1 MRNVF
6 VTLMSHRYCL
16 YFRYMYS
23 KIMLEVISM
32 ELKDRLKELRTN
44 ANLTQDDLAN
54 QIFVS
59 RTLVSKWESGDR
71 YPSKD
76 NLARL
81 AVLFQIPQDE
91 LIGGKK
97 EKDTYNRYN
106 IISIAYSSICGV
118 TVLGLLVMMI
128 FAIIERVTIN
138 DGWTGIGGFM
148 ISIVF
153 VLPLILGLVL
163 FEAIT
168 LKKKNGYKTLE
179 LYSIFVL
186 ILVWLLSIPTYL
198 YLI

>member
-1 MRNVF
+1 
-6 VTLMSHRYCL
+6 
-16 YFRYMYS
+16 
-23 KIMLEVISM
+23 M
-32 ELKDRLKELRTN
+32 ELKDRLKELRAN
-44 ANLTQDDLAN
+44 ANLTQEDLAN

-91 LIGGKK
+91 LIGGQK
-97 EKDTYNRYN
+97 EKDKYNKYN
-106 IISIAYSSICGV
+106 IISIAYSSVCGV
-118 TVLGLLVMMI
+118 MTLGLVVMMI
-128 FAIIERVTIN
+128 ISVVERLTIN

-153 VLPLILGLVL
+153 VLPIILGLVL

-168 LKKKNGYKTLE
+168 LKKKNGYKTME
-179 LYSIFVL
+179 LYSLFTL

-198 YLI
+198 YLV

>member
-1 MRNVF
+1 
-6 VTLMSHRYCL
+6 
-16 YFRYMYS
+16 
-23 KIMLEVISM
+23 M
-32 ELKDRLKELRTN
+32 ELKDRLKELRAN
-44 ANLTQDDLAN
+44 ANLTQEDLAN

-91 LIGGKK
+91 LIGGQK
-97 EKDTYNRYN
+97 EKDKYNKYN
-106 IISIAYSSICGV
+106 IISIAYSSVCGV
-118 TVLGLLVMMI
+118 MTLSLVVMMI
-128 FAIIERVTIN
+128 IAVVERLTIN

-148 ISIVF
+148 VSIVF
-153 VLPLILGLVL
+153 VLPIILGLVL

-168 LKKKNGYKTLE
+168 LKKKNGYKTME
-179 LYSIFVL
+179 LYSLFTL

-198 YLI
+198 YLV

>member
-1 MRNVF
+1 
-6 VTLMSHRYCL
+6 
-16 YFRYMYS
+16 
-23 KIMLEVISM
+23 M
-32 ELKDRLKELRTN
+32 ELKDRLKELRAN
-44 ANLTQDDLAN
+44 ANLTQEDLAN

-91 LIGGKK
+91 LIGGQK
-97 EKDTYNRYN
+97 EKDKYNKYN

-118 TVLGLLVMMI
+118 MTLGLIVMMI
-128 FAIIERVTIN
+128 IAVVERLTIN

-148 ISIVF
+148 VSIVF
-153 VLPLILGLVL
+153 VLPTILGLVL

-168 LKKKNGYKTLE
+168 LKKKNGYKTME
-179 LYSIFVL
+179 LYSLFTLV
-186 ILVWLLSIPTYL
+186 LVWLLSIPTYL
-198 YLI
+198 YLV

>member
-1 MRNVF
+1 
-6 VTLMSHRYCL
+6 
-16 YFRYMYS
+16 
-23 KIMLEVISM
+23 M
-32 ELKDRLKELRTN
+32 ELKDRLKELRAN
-44 ANLTQDDLAN
+44 ANLTQEDLAN

-91 LIGGKK
+91 LIGGQK
-97 EKDTYNRYN
+97 EKDKYNKYN
-106 IISIAYSSICGV
+106 IISIAYSSVSGV
-118 TVLGLLVMMI
+118 MTLGLVVMMI
-128 FAIIERVTIN
+128 IAVVERLTIN

-148 ISIVF
+148 VSIVF
-153 VLPLILGLVL
+153 VLPIILGLVL

-168 LKKKNGYKTLE
+168 LKKKNGYKTME
-179 LYSIFVL
+179 LYSLFTL

-198 YLI
+198 YMV

>member
-1 MRNVF
+1 
-6 VTLMSHRYCL
+6 
-16 YFRYMYS
+16 
-23 KIMLEVISM
+23 M
-32 ELKDRLKELRTN
+32 ELKDRLKELRAK
-44 ANLTQDDLAN
+44 ANLTQEDLAN

-91 LIGGKK
+91 LIGSQK
-97 EKDTYNRYN
+97 EKDKYNKYN
-106 IISIAYSSICGV
+106 IISIAYSSVCGV
-118 TVLGLLVMMI
+118 LTLGLVVMMI
-128 FAIIERVTIN
+128 IAVVERLTIN

-148 ISIVF
+148 VSIVF
-153 VLPLILGLVL
+153 VLPFILGLVL

-168 LKKKNGYKTLE
+168 LKKKNGYKTME
-179 LYSIFVL
+179 LYSLFTL

-198 YLI
+198 YVI

>member
-1 MRNVF
+1 
-6 VTLMSHRYCL
+6 
-16 YFRYMYS
+16 
-23 KIMLEVISM
+23 M
-32 ELKDRLKELRTN
+32 ELKDRLKELRAN
-44 ANLTQDDLAN
+44 ANLTQEDLAN

-91 LIGGKK
+91 LIGGQK
-97 EKDTYNRYN
+97 EKDKYNKYN
-106 IISIAYSSICGV
+106 IISISYSSICGV
-118 TVLGLLVMMI
+118 MTLGLIVMMI
-128 FAIIERVTIN
+128 IAVVERLTIN

-148 ISIVF
+148 VSIVF
-153 VLPLILGLVL
+153 VLPIILGLVL

-168 LKKKNGYKTLE
+168 LKKKNGYKTME
-179 LYSIFVL
+179 LYSLFTL

-198 YLI
+198 YVI

>member
-1 MRNVF
+1 
-6 VTLMSHRYCL
+6 
-16 YFRYMYS
+16 
-23 KIMLEVISM
+23 M
-32 ELKDRLKELRTN
+32 ELKDRLKELRAN
-44 ANLTQDDLAN
+44 ANLTQEDLAN

-91 LIGGKK
+91 LIGGQK
-97 EKDTYNRYN
+97 EKDKYNKYN
-106 IISIAYSSICGV
+106 IISIAYSSVCGV
-118 TVLGLLVMMI
+118 MALGLIVMMI
-128 FAIIERVTIN
+128 IAVVERLTIN

-168 LKKKNGYKTLE
+168 LKKKNGYKTME
-179 LYSIFVL
+179 LYSLFAL

-198 YLI
+198 YMI

>member
-1 MRNVF
+1 
-6 VTLMSHRYCL
+6 
-16 YFRYMYS
+16 
-23 KIMLEVISM
+23 M
-32 ELKDRLKELRTN
+32 ELKDRLKELRAN
-44 ANLTQDDLAN
+44 ANLTQEDLAN

-91 LIGGKK
+91 LIGGQK
-97 EKDTYNRYN
+97 EKDKYNKYN
-106 IISIAYSSICGV
+106 IISIAYSSVCGV
-118 TVLGLLVMMI
+118 MTFGLVVMMI
-128 FAIIERVTIN
+128 MAVVERITIN

-148 ISIVF
+148 VSIVF
-153 VLPLILGLVL
+153 VLPVILGLVL

-168 LKKKNGYKTLE
+168 LKKKNGYKSLE
-179 LYSIFVL
+179 LYSLFTL

-198 YLI
+198 YLV

>member
-1 MRNVF
+1 
-6 VTLMSHRYCL
+6 
-16 YFRYMYS
+16 
-23 KIMLEVISM
+23 M
-32 ELKDRLKELRTN
+32 ELKDRLKELRAN
-44 ANLTQDDLAN
+44 ANLTQEDLAN

-91 LIGGKK
+91 LIGGQK
-97 EKDTYNRYN
+97 EKDKYNKYN
-106 IISIAYSSICGV
+106 IISIAYSSVCGV
-118 TVLGLLVMMI
+118 MTLGLVVMMI
-128 FAIIERVTIN
+128 ISVVERLTIN

-148 ISIVF
+148 LSIVF
-153 VLPLILGLVL
+153 VLPIILGLVL

-168 LKKKNGYKTLE
+168 LKKKNGYKTME
-179 LYSIFVL
+179 LYSLFTL

-198 YLI
+198 YLV

>member
-1 MRNVF
+1 
-6 VTLMSHRYCL
+6 
-16 YFRYMYS
+16 
-23 KIMLEVISM
+23 M
-32 ELKDRLKELRTN
+32 ELKDRLKELRAN
-44 ANLTQDDLAN
+44 ANLTQEDLAN

-91 LIGGKK
+91 LIGGQK
-97 EKDTYNRYN
+97 EKDEYNKYN
-106 IISIAYSSICGV
+106 IISIAYSSVCGV
-118 TVLGLLVMMI
+118 MTLGLVVMMI
-128 FAIIERVTIN
+128 IAVVERLTIN

-153 VLPLILGLVL
+153 VLPVIVGLVL

-168 LKKKNGYKTLE
+168 LKKKNGYKSLE
-179 LYSIFVL
+179 LYSLFTL
-186 ILVWLLSIPTYL
+186 IIVWLLSIPTYL
-198 YLI
+198 YVI